1 MTVTTNAYL
10 QGNTSLAQASANAST
25 VVYRTHLDMFG
36 DTEHLRLLTA
46 NTTTLAANI
55 TANSTTITVTN
66 AEIIPKPLTNTPGV
80 IWVGSERIEYTER
93 NTETNVLS
101 NITRGTKGTTA
112 QDWLITDAGGGAVT
126 INIYNGATEHK
137 FTNLTGKPEANV
149 WLDPG
154 AISLADIG
162 NIDLA
167 NSTIM
172 KFIHNR

>member
-1 MTVTTNAYL
+1 
-10 QGNTSLAQASANAST
+10 
-25 VVYRTHLDMFG
+25 MFG
-36 DTEHLRLLTA
+36 DTEHLRLLSG
-46 NTTTLAANI
+46 NTTTLASNI
-55 TANSTTITVTN
+55 VNTSTTITV
-66 AEIIPKPLTNTPGV
+66 ADASVLPKPLTNTPGV

-101 NITRGTKGTTA
+101 TITRGTKGTTA
-112 QDWLITDAGGGAVT
+112 QDWLVVDAGGNTLTV
-126 INIYNGATEHK
+126 NIYNGATEHK
-137 FTNLTGKPEANV
+137 FTDLTGKPEANV

-154 AISLADIG
+154 ATSLADIG